1 MPRIV
6 GFLPALVLATALGC
20 SGGGSSAGGTSPIAP
35 PADPANPAVAD
46 VNGLPIG
53 SKAID
58 DAAHRKEAAN
68 GSNYTPEEKK
78 ALLDQAVDDELLF
91 QEAFRRGI
99 YNDPKVKKIMT
110 SLMLRQDVYE
120 KVTNEQF
127 TDEQIQAAF
136 EASKDDYIVPE
147 KVLLRVIYVEINDTR
162 DSAAAK
168 KRADEAFAKAKAN
181 PDGFRELAEEYS
193 DGEYAKRGGEVGYIG
208 HDGKAG
214 IPPEIIDAAFAL
226 EQNGVA
232 EPVQIGNGWWVVNVP
247 TKREKVERTL
257 EQVRGAVLRR
267 LKTEQYEK
275 LTQDIL
281 KGLRES
287 AKINVDQAALDK
299 WEPTAPTAPPIIAPG
314 GRMPVPGSI
323 PGNITPEP
331 AEGAAAPEGAPAG
344 GN

>member
-1 MPRIV
+1 MSRIV

-20 SGGGSSAGGTSPIAP
+20 SGGGSSAGGSSPIAP
-35 PADPANPAVAD
+35 PEDASNPKIAD

-68 GSNYTPEEKK
+68 GATYTPEEKT
-78 ALLDQAVDDELLF
+78 ALVDQAVDDELLF

-147 KVLLRVIYVEINDTR
+147 KVLLRVIYVEINATR
-162 DSAAAK
+162 DAAAAK
-168 KRADEAFAKAKAN
+168 KRADEAFTKAKAD

-208 HDGKAG
+208 HEGKGG
-214 IPPEIIDAAFAL
+214 IPPEIVDAAFAL

-232 EPVQIGNGWWVVNVP
+232 EPLQIGNGYWVVNVP
-247 TKREKVERTL
+247 TKREKVERTI

-275 LTQDIL
+275 LTQEIL
-281 KGLRES
+281 KGLRET
-287 AKINVDQAALDK
+287 AKVNVDQGALDK
-299 WEPTAPTAPPIIAPG
+299 WAPTVPSAPPIMQPG
-314 GRMPVPGSI
+314 AMPPPGAT
-323 PGNITPEP
+323 PGNVTPEP
-331 AEGAAAPEGAPAG
+331 EAPAAPAGAPAG